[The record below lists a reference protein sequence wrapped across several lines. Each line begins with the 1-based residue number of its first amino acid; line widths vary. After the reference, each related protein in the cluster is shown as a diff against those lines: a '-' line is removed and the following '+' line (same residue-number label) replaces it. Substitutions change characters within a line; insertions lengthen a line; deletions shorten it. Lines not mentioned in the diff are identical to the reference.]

1 MSDNIPESM
10 HTLWQDLNDAYSK
23 LFALRLEFFQPHV
36 PRIALIRHAMTH
48 GSRNAILQIGP
59 ILAEAERMELFPEW
73 VYYAATGDRQVVAAR
88 AIIASL
94 PRAWVLDQI
103 EAVAETFLTDGTYWE
118 YHRLLELYRELD
130 PALTQRLANRAIQH
144 SDADIREAGEDF
156 LTHP

>member
-1 MSDNIPESM
+1 MSDIIPESM
-10 HTLWQDLNDAYSK
+10 HTLWQDLEDTYSK
-23 LFALRLEFFQPHV
+23 LIALRLEFFKPHV
-36 PRIALIRHAMTH
+36 PRIGLIREAARYGNTNTVLYI
-48 GSRNAILQIGP
+48 GS

-94 PRAWVLDQI
+94 PRAWVLDRI
-103 EAVAETFLTDGTYWE
+103 EGVAETFLTDGTYWE
-118 YHRLLELYRELD
+118 YGRLLELYRELD
-130 PALTQRLANRAIQH
+130 PTLTQRLANRAIQH